1 MPIRI
6 QLLLF
11 GLLGNLLIAAVLYYA
26 SERRASI
33 DEDAAGE
40 SLLILYES
48 AWYQAYSSTL
58 EKMGRWEPNFG
69 ERGNVWDPEAEILLD
84 MVESQGNFTN
94 PVLDSIKARS
104 LGNAQFLIE
113 ELFAEDLDDGSLSF
127 VMAYF
132 PSGERIYCGSAF
144 DLFGIDACSRNA
156 LPDFFG
162 YLDTYI

>member
-40 SLLILYES
+40 SLLILYEA

-113 ELFAEDLDDGSLSF
+113 
-127 VMAYF
+127 
-132 PSGERIYCGSAF
+132 
-144 DLFGIDACSRNA
+144 
-156 LPDFFG
+156 
-162 YLDTYI
+162 